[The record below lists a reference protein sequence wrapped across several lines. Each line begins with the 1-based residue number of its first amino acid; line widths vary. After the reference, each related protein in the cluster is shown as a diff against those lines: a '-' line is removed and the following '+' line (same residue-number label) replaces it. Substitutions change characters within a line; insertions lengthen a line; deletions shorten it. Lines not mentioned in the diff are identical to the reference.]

1 MSLKFKLC
9 LETLSLLVFV
19 ISCYVVLFYWNFVL
33 LIWFSFDISYRLS
46 NLLSLW
52 FSSCDFLLV
61 GMDENSDY
69 FKQYLIENM

>member
-1 MSLKFKLC
+1 MF

-19 ISCYVVLFYWNFVL
+19 ISCYVALFYCNFVL
-33 LIWFSFDISYRLS
+33 LIWFSFDIPYRLS

-61 GMDENSDY
+61 GTDENSDY
-69 FKQYLIENM
+69 VKQYLIENM